1 MVETE
6 KIKTNSMES
15 SSRTGKVPPIYIVSG
30 GKGLA
35 GEAVVQSVLIQF
47 PNNKVPVIIEPDI
60 LNQEKV
66 NEVVYKAL
74 ETNGIVVHTMVDPE
88 IRKLLI
94 ESCTKNGVNH
104 IDLVG
109 NLSDYLSTL
118 LKIQP
123 ISKPGLYR
131 LANIAYFQRV
141 EALDFTLKQDDGQNP
156 DKISQADIILT
167 GVSRTG
173 KTPLSIYLAM
183 FGWKVAN
190 VPIVY
195 GIDPPHSLF
204 QTDPQRVFGL
214 DISPLYLI
222 SQRANRIKNLGL
234 SEDSDY
240 INKRK
245 VSDELEFAR
254 RIFEKGS
261 FTVIRI
267 TNKPIE
273 SSANEILTILTDRF
287 NQDNWKKNPPV
298 QDW

>member
-1 MVETE
+1 
-6 KIKTNSMES
+6 MES
-15 SSRTGKVPPIYIVSG
+15 ASNPGKLPPIFIASG

-47 PNNKVPVIIEPDI
+47 PNNKVPVIIEPDV
-60 LNQEKV
+60 LNEERV
-66 NEVVYKAL
+66 NQVVSKAL
-74 ETNGIVVHTMVDPE
+74 ETKGIIVHTMVDPE

-94 ESCTKNGVNH
+94 DCCTKQGVNH

-109 NLSDYLSTL
+109 SLSDYLSDL
-118 LKIQP
+118 LKISP

-131 LANIAYFQRV
+131 LRNIAYFQRV

-156 DKISQADIILT
+156 DKITHADIILT

-190 VPIVY
+190 VPIVE
-195 GIDPPHSLF
+195 GIEPPKALFEADPG
-204 QTDPQRVFGL
+204 RVFGL
-214 DISPLYLI
+214 DISAIYLI
-222 SQRANRIKNLGL
+222 SQRANRVRHLGL

-245 VSDELEFAR
+245 VADELDFAR
-254 RIFEKGS
+254 RIFERGG
-261 FTVIRI
+261 FTIINI

-273 SSANEILTILTDRF
+273 SSANEILTILTDRY

-298 QDW
+298 KDW

>member
-1 MVETE
+1 MDKLSG
-6 KIKTNSMES
+6 KI
-15 SSRTGKVPPIYIVSG
+15 PPIYIASG

-47 PNNKVPVIIEPDI
+47 PNNKVPVIICPDI
-60 LNQEKV
+60 LNQGKV
-66 NEVVYKAL
+66 DEVVSRAL
-74 ETNGIVVHTMVDPE
+74 ETKGIIVHTMVDPE

-94 ESCTKNGVNH
+94 ESCIKNGVNH

-109 NLSDYLSTL
+109 NLSDYLSDL
-118 LKIQP
+118 LKIRP

-131 LANIAYFQRV
+131 LSNIAYFQRV
-141 EALDFTLKQDDGQNP
+141 EALDFTLKQDDGQSP
-156 DKISQADIILT
+156 DKIPQSDIILT

-190 VPIVY
+190 VPLVY
-195 GIDPPHSLF
+195 GIEPPAALFEADPK
-204 QTDPQRVFGL
+204 RVFGL
-214 DISPLYLI
+214 DISPVYLI
-222 SQRANRIKNLGL
+222 SQRANRIKNLGM
-234 SEDSDY
+234 SQDSDY

-245 VSDELEFAR
+245 VGEELDFAR
-254 RIFEKGS
+254 RIFERGG
-261 FTVIRI
+261 FTVISI

-287 NQDNWKKNPPV
+287 NQDNWKKNAPV
-298 QDW
+298 KDW

>member
-1 MVETE
+1 MDSVS
-6 KIKTNSMES
+6 KQ
-15 SSRTGKVPPIYIVSG
+15 GKFPPIYIVSG

-47 PNNKVPVIIEPDI
+47 PNNKVRVIIEPDI
-60 LNQEKV
+60 LNQQKV
-66 NEVVYKAL
+66 NEVISKAL
-74 ETNGIVVHTMVDPE
+74 DTKGIIVHTMVDPE

-94 ESCTKNGVNH
+94 DSCVKSGVNH

-109 NLSDYLSTL
+109 NLSDYLSDL
-118 LKIQP
+118 LNIQP

-131 LANIAYFQRV
+131 LSNIAYFQRV

-156 DKISQADIILT
+156 NKISQADIVLT

-190 VPIVY
+190 VPIVF
-195 GIDPPHSLF
+195 GIEPPSALF
-204 QTDPQRVFGL
+204 EADPQRVFGL
-214 DISPLYLI
+214 DISSVYLI
-222 SQRANRIKNLGL
+222 TQRANRIKNLGL
-234 SEDSDY
+234 GEDSDY

-245 VSDELEFAR
+245 VADELDFAR
-254 RIFEKGS
+254 RTFERGG
-261 FTVIRI
+261 FTIIKI

-273 SSANEILTILTDRF
+273 SSANEILSILTDRF
-287 NQDNWKKNPPV
+287 NQDNWKQNPPV